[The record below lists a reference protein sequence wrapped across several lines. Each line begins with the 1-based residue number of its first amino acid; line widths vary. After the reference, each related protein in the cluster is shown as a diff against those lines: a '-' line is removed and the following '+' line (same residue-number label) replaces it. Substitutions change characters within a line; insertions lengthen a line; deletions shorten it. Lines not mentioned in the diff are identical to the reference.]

1 MNGKIESYDANVGIS
16 FGTVEYSSPQ
26 LDDDAYG
33 KTALLGGHVPEPDNS
48 LRLSGLK
55 AVKWAVDHRA
65 ELSELAYGAADEQAL
80 EAELQARCG
89 FTKEQCDWVISM
101 SARRLTTAYRT
112 QLDREID
119 ELTEHLTSEP

>member
-1 MNGKIESYDANVGIS
+1 M
-16 FGTVEYSSPQ
+16 
-26 LDDDAYG
+26 
-33 KTALLGGHVPEPDNS
+33 PEPDS
-48 LRLSGLK
+48 LLRLAGLK
-55 AVKWAVDHRA
+55 AVKWAIDHRA
-65 ELSELAYGAADEQAL
+65 ELSAIAYEAADEQAL
-80 EAELQARCG
+80 EAELQAQCG